1 MSYPLTFPAQNPLDK
16 TQDNIVTVTHP
27 KDALWVIEMHHG
39 ADNRLTP
46 TLVDQALKPALDAVE
61 RHWRSQWRAVPKDSK
76 DKSGGNG
83 AVIIVGRKDQ
93 DKFFSN
99 GLDLSFVPFNGNFFP
114 LTFNPLLERV
124 MKFPIPTICAING
137 HCFAGGFMLSLAC
150 DYRVMTDGSKR
161 NAWLCMNE
169 VDFGAVWPHSFAGI
183 LNAKIGDA
191 QVRRKIA
198 LEGHRFTPKEALDA
212 GIVDHIVNG
221 NTAAVLAKA
230 EELALTVGV
239 KAQGGVWGLIKN
251 DIYWDALEG
260 IKRDLR
266 ASNSLIEDAAA
277 KARL

>member
-1 MSYPLTFPAQNPLDK
+1 MSYPLSLPKNAP
-16 TQDNIVTVTHP
+16 IVTLTHP
-27 KDALWVIEMHHG
+27 QDTVWVIELHNG
-39 ADNRLTP
+39 QDNRLTP
-46 TLVDQALKPALDAVE
+46 TLIDLALKPALDLVE
-61 RHWRSQWRAVPKDSK
+61 THWREQWRAAQKSK

-83 AVIIVGRKDQ
+83 ALIIVGRRDQ

-99 GLDLSFVPFNGNFFP
+99 GLDLALVQPNPNFFP
-114 LTFNPLLERV
+114 STFNPLLERLI
-124 MKFPIPTICAING
+124 KFPIPTICAING

-161 NAWLCMNE
+161 NAWACMNE

-183 LNAKIGDA
+183 LIAKIGDG

-212 GIVDHIVNG
+212 GIVDLLAPG

-239 KAQGGVWGLIKN
+239 KAQSGVWGLIKN
-251 DIYWDALEG
+251 DIYWEALQG
-260 IKRDLR
+260 TKRDPR
-266 ASNSLIEDAAA
+266 MSSPVIEDAAA
-277 KARL
+277 IHKLAKL

>member
-1 MSYPLTFPAQNPLDK
+1 MAYPLSFPTQNPL
-16 TQDNIVTVTHP
+16 VTVTHP
-27 KDALWVIEMHHG
+27 KDTIWVIELHNG
-39 ADNRLTP
+39 QDNRLIP
-46 TLVDQALKPALDAVE
+46 NLVDHALKPALDAVE
-61 RHWRSQWRAVPKDSK
+61 LHWRKQWREAQNSK
-76 DKSGGNG
+76 EKTGGNG

-114 LTFNPLLERV
+114 LTFNPLLERII
-124 MKFPIPTICAING
+124 KFPIPTICAING

-150 DYRVMTDGSKR
+150 DYRVMTDGSNR

-191 QVRRKIA
+191 RVRRRIA
-198 LEGHRFTPKEALDA
+198 LEGHRFTPQEALSA
-212 GIVDHIVNG
+212 GIVDHIVSG

-230 EELALTVGV
+230 EELAVAVGA

-251 DIYWDALEG
+251 DIFWDALEAL
-260 IKRDLR
+260 KRDPR
-266 ASNSLIEDAAA
+266 MSSPLIEDTAA
-277 KARL
+277 KAKL

>member
-1 MSYPLTFPAQNPLDK
+1 MSSYPLGFPAENPL
-16 TQDNIVTVTHP
+16 VTLTHP
-27 KDALWVIEMHHG
+27 KDTIWIIELHNG
-39 ADNRLTP
+39 VDNRLTP
-46 TLVDQALKPALDAVE
+46 ALIDGALKPALDAVE
-61 RHWRSQWRAVPKDSK
+61 GHWRTQWRAVQQQENAK

-83 AVIIVGRKDQ
+83 ALIIVGKRSQ

-99 GLDLSFVPFNGNFFP
+99 GLDLTQVPPNGNFFP
-114 LTFNPLLERV
+114 LTYNPLLERLI
-124 MKFPIPTICAING
+124 KFPIPTICAING
-137 HCFAGGFMLSLAC
+137 HCFAGGFMFSLAC

-169 VDFGAVWPHSFAGI
+169 VDFGSIWPHSLAAV

-212 GIVDHIVNG
+212 GIVDHLVNG
-221 NTAAVLAKA
+221 DTSAVLAKA
-230 EELALTVGV
+230 EELALNVGV

-260 IKRDLR
+260 IKRDPR
-266 ASNSLIEDAAA
+266 MTNSFLEDAAA